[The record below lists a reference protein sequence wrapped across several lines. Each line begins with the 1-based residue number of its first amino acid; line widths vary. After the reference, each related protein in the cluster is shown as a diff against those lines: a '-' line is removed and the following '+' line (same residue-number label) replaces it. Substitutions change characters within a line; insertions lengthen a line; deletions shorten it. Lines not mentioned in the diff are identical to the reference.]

1 MKIYDLTHKTENN
14 MTAYSLEEKPDIKN
28 LFTIKKDGFNVT
40 SLGLSSHLGT
50 HIDVPLHMI
59 ENGKSICD
67 LPIESFF
74 GKGKCISFNE
84 LQNINFI
91 KNEIK
96 NIDFL
101 LVYTGWDKFWNEE
114 NYFKNYP
121 VIPDEIISKI
131 ADSNLKGIGI
141 DCISPDSYNSQN
153 MEKHKKLLGN
163 NKIII
168 ENLCSLET
176 VLGKDFYFSC
186 LPLKGKFDGCPVRAA
201 AIIF

>member
-176 VLGKDFYFSC
+176 VLGKDFYFSR

>member
-28 LFTIKKDGFNVT
+28 LFTIKKDSFNVT

-84 LQNINFI
+84 LQNIDFI

-101 LVYTGWDKFWNEE
+101 LVYTCLL
-114 NYFKNYP
+114 YT
-121 VIPDEIISKI
+121 
-131 ADSNLKGIGI
+131 
-141 DCISPDSYNSQN
+141 SPSPRDR
-153 MEKHKKLLGN
+153 G
-163 NKIII
+163 
-168 ENLCSLET
+168 
-176 VLGKDFYFSC
+176 
-186 LPLKGKFDGCPVRAA
+186 
-201 AIIF
+201 

>member
-14 MTAYSLEEKPDIKN
+14 MTAYSFEEKPDIKN
-28 LFTIKKDGFNVT
+28 LFSIKKDRFNVT

-59 ENGKSICD
+59 ENGKNICD
-67 LPIESFF
+67 FPLETFF

-84 LQNINFI
+84 LENINF
-91 KNEIK
+91 NSSEIK

-121 VIPDEIISKI
+121 VISDVIISKI
-131 ADSNLKGIGI
+131 TFSNLKGIGI
-141 DCISPDSYNSQN
+141 DCISPDFYDSQN
-153 MEKHKKLLGN
+153 MEKHKKLLKS

-168 ENLCSLET
+168 ENLCSLEKI
-176 VLGKDFYFSC
+176 LGKDFYFSC
-186 LPLKGKFDGCPVRAA
+186 LPLKAEIDGCPVRAA